1 MKIAICLYGTSG
13 YNSSLANSLKR
24 EPLDVNEP
32 LNSLIKNIA
41 SINNVDV
48 FVHSWSKD
56 RQDEIT
62 KIIEPKK
69 SYLVILK
76 LY

>member
-13 YNSSLANSLKR
+13 YNSSLANSLKER

-41 SINNVDV
+41 SINNADV

-69 SYLVILK
+69 K
-76 LY
+76 